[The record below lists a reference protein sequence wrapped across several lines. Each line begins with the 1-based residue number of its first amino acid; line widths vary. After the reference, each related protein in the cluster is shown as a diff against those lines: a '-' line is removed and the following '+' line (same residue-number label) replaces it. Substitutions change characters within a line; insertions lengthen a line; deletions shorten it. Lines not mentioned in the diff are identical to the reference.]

1 MGALNMGLL
10 GRNFKQAEGGGAKA
24 KQKKQKAEKMGEEEE
39 AVCGAGLSEPD
50 EDY

>member
-10 GRNFKQAEGGGAKA
+10 GRNFKQAEAGGAKA
-24 KQKKQKAEKMGEEEE
+24 KQKKQPAETMGQEEE